1 MGATDLTSRMVEL
14 LGRLRREMNGA
25 VADSMR
31 VRGRP
36 YGLNYGVSLP
46 TIRAIARSC
55 PPDHAFSRYLFLQD
69 VRELRLAALTLAEPR
84 QVVPAEFD
92 AWGAGIVNS
101 EVAEEAAF
109 ALLSRTECVREL
121 YAAWMAATDP
131 LLRYAA
137 LLSAAR
143 SRSVPV
149 QEALAPLPALA
160 ADFPEDLLLAD
171 GVVALLASVGTDRPE
186 GRDAVLRVVGTL
198 PQTAAADHIR
208 EQMAWRLDG

>member
-1 MGATDLTSRMVEL
+1 MGATDPTSRMVEL

-31 VRGRP
+31 VRGRS

-55 PPDHAFSRYLFLQD
+55 PPDHAFARYLFLQD

-84 QVVPAEFD
+84 RVVAAEFD

-160 ADFPEDLLLAD
+160 ADLSLRMGTAARSRTSPKGRLLTVRRLLLP
-171 GVVALLASVGTDRPE
+171 SISPSRRSPTRKIY
-186 GRDAVLRVVGTL
+186 AVKG
-198 PQTAAADHIR
+198 
-208 EQMAWRLDG
+208 G

>member
-1 MGATDLTSRMVEL
+1 M
-14 LGRLRREMNGA
+14 
-25 VADSMR
+25 
-31 VRGRP
+31 RGRP

-55 PPDHAFSRYLFLQD
+55 PPDHAFARYLFLQD